1 MEKQRKK
8 RNILYDAFPGN
19 ILVVEN
25 LLENKK
31 RNILYDDTIYPCD
44 EFIWLVFD
52 DDDDHFTLYQRT
64 RRHGVL
70 TTSSIG
76 LFWHHPYF
84 FGDTSLL
91 CLTSP
96 CTARRLMKK
105 CVTCLYLYAKN
116 LDRQKPFYS
125 IKTDIYK
132 YWLEKGCYLNT
143 SVFKLIL
150 RVFYNRT
157 YLTPELNG
165 CERIF
170 G

>member
-1 MEKQRKK
+1 MIQFT
-8 RNILYDAFPGN
+8 L
-19 ILVVEN
+19 
-25 LLENKK
+25 
-31 RNILYDDTIYPCD
+31 
-44 EFIWLVFD
+44 EFIWLEFD

-76 LFWHHPYF
+76 LYWQPFF
-84 FGDTSLL
+84 FGTWLA
-91 CLTSP
+91 LTSP
-96 CTARRLMKK
+96 CEARRLMKK
-105 CVTCLYLYAKN
+105 CVACLYLYAKN

-150 RVFYNRT
+150 RVFYN
-157 YLTPELNG
+157 
-165 CERIF
+165 
-170 G
+170 

>member
-1 MEKQRKK
+1 MDIQRKK

-31 RNILYDDTIYPCD
+31 INILYNDTIYPCD
-44 EFIWLVFD
+44 EFIWLKF
-52 DDDDHFTLYQRT
+52 DDDDHFTLYQR
-64 RRHGVL
+64 RRQHGVL

-76 LFWHHPYF
+76 LYWHRNSF
-84 FGDTSLL
+84 FGATWLA
-91 CLTSP
+91 LTSP
-96 CTARRLMKK
+96 CEAERLMKK
-105 CVTCLYLYAKN
+105 CVACLYFYAKN

-150 RVFYNRT
+150 RVFYDRP
-157 YLTPELNG
+157 YLTPELDG